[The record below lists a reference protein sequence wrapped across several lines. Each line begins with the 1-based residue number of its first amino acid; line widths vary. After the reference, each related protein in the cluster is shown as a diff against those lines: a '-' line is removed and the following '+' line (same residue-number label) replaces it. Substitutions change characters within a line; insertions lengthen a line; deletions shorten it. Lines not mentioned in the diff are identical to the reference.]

1 MDGIGRRLQF
11 LRENK
16 GLMQEDVSKKLN
28 VSRSCVSSWERNRTE
43 PNVKQV
49 YDLAKLFDV
58 SVGYLISGVDD
69 TPSQNTDIRMI
80 LEVLPRMDEAA
91 LQQINRMTAYLIEL
105 NKMQGG
111 K

>member
-1 MDGIGRRLQF
+1 MDGIGKRLQF

-43 PNVKQV
+43 SNVKQV

-105 NKMQGG
+105 NKMQG
-111 K
+111 KK